1 MMSTVMTALTIAQA
15 APGETITYLED
26 GVDFGDVIL
35 ALVKAVVAFAVLLVA
50 VMLMVW
56 FERKVVGRL
65 QNRLGPTIAG
75 PFGLFQ
81 TLADGIK
88 LFFKEDLIPSRS
100 DRFVFQL
107 APYLSLVPAFLTFI
121 VVPIAGDFSAGNDGT
136 VTIFDRTT
144 FIQVADVPVGIL
156 FFLAMSSIG
165 VYGIMLAGWSSGS
178 KYPLLGSIRASAQ
191 AISYEA
197 ALGLSLASVLLVS
210 GSLSTNEIVTVQAGE
225 GFGGIVPNWNLIVTG
240 FVPFVIFVIAGTAEL
255 NRPPFD
261 LVEAEQELVGGFHT
275 EYSSLRFSLFFLAEF
290 MNTVTMAAII
300 VTLFLGGPAGPAL
313 GFLPGWLWG
322 FVWFFLKLLVFLFM
336 FVWFRATLPRLRY
349 DQLMDLGWKLLIP
362 LALGWL
368 LILASIRVAQAGLFD
383 LTDSTFTDTV
393 IVLAGGL
400 AIGLVAAGLLAAAVR
415 TARTERL
422 RAHGLVERLPTH
434 DSGDLGCLRTRRDG
448 GPDADG
454 LSGGLRRHVPQV
466 GRGGH
471 HPPVPGWSRWCQ
483 R

>member
-1 MMSTVMTALTIAQA
+1 M
-15 APGETITYLED
+15 GEPYLNN
-26 GVDFGDVIL
+26 GVDFSDVIF
-35 ALVKAVVAFAVLLVA
+35 AVVKAGLAFVILLVA

-65 QNRLGPTIAG
+65 QNRLGPTVAG
-75 PFGLFQ
+75 PAGIFQ

-88 LFFKEDLIPSRS
+88 LFFKEDIIPNRS

-121 VVPIAGDFSAGNDGT
+121 VIPIGGDFSDGKNGS
-136 VTIFDRTT
+136 VKIFGKET
-144 FIQVADVPVGIL
+144 FLQVADVPVGIL

-210 GSLSTNEIVTVQAGE
+210 GSLSTNRIVSVQAGD
-225 GFGGIVPNWNLIVTG
+225 GFGGIVPNWNVIATG
-240 FVPFVIFVIAGTAEL
+240 FVPFAIFLIAGTAEL

-261 LVEAEQELVGGFHT
+261 MVEAEQELVGGFHT
-275 EYSSLRFSLFFLAEF
+275 EYSSIRFALFFLAEF
-290 MNTVTMAAII
+290 MNTVTMSAII
-300 VTLFLGGPAGPAL
+300 VTLFFGGPAGPNF

-322 FVWFFLKLLVFLFM
+322 FVWFFLKLLVFLFT

-368 LILASIRVAQAGLFD
+368 LILGAIRVAQRGDFAI
-383 LTDSTFTDTV
+383 TDSTGVDTA
-393 IVLAGGL
+393 IVLIIGL
-400 AIGLVAAGLLAAAVR
+400 AIGMVAFLLLAAAIR

-422 RAHGLVERLPTH
+422 RDQGLVEV
-434 DSGDLGCLRTRRDG
+434 
-448 GPDADG
+448 A
-454 LSGGLRRHVPQV
+454 PQEA
-466 GRGGH
+466 H
-471 HPPVPGWSRWCQ
+471 
-483 R
+483 